1 MTVIKA
7 EWGQKRMCQSCGAR
21 FYDMRRNPIVCPK
34 CGTAYDPSAFSKPR
48 RRAEPAVA
56 QPVPVAAAAPVDE
69 AALEPEVEVDLEEA
83 SDENEEEEDETIE
96 DASELG
102 EDHDD
107 MAEVMENLDEDEER

>member
-21 FYDMRRNPIVCPK
+21 FYDMRRDPIVCPK
-34 CGTAYDPSAFSKPR
+34 CGTTYDPSAFSKPR
-48 RRAEPAVA
+48 RRAEAPVA
-56 QPVPVAAAAPVDE
+56 QPPPVAAKAPVDE
-69 AALEPEVEVDLEEA
+69 VAVEPEVDEELEEV
-83 SDENEEEEDETIE
+83 SEENEEEDETIE

-102 EDHDD
+102 EDDDD

>member
-34 CGTAYDPSAFSKPR
+34 CGTVFDPVVLSKPR
-48 RRAEPAVA
+48 RRAE
-56 QPVPVAAAAPVDE
+56 AAAAQPAKAKAAPVPEE
-69 AALEPEVEVDLEEA
+69 AAVEPALEDELEVA

-102 EDHDD
+102 EDDDD